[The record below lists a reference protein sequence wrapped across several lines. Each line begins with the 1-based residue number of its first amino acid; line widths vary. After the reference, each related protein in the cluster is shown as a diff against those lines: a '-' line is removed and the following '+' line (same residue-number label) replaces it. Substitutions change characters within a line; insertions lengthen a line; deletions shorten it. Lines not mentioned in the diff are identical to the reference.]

1 MIHDLNLTINYWI
14 YTSWT
19 VNYAVLNDFN
29 KKMSIIVVCQI
40 ARGYLLFSLVNSGLT
55 ITSMYSSVSIMA
67 VCSKGRWTNFFTQ
80 DRRSDHKNRV
90 HSLTGWFLLAWDAD
104 IQKGRARVCEKHY
117 HSYLNK
123 CCHWLR
129 QRCSQFGKKGN
140 ATIYCKHHSKIKL
153 CGPQA
158 AQTQVAREGCNV
170 IYIT

>member
-29 KKMSIIVVCQI
+29 KIMSIIVVCQI

-55 ITSMYSSVSIMA
+55 ITSMYSSVFIMA

-90 HSLTGWFLLAWDAD
+90 HSLTGWFHLAWDAD

-117 HSYLNK
+117 CAAHILEKRVMQQYIVSTTPKLSSVAHRRPK
-123 CCHWLR
+123 LKL
-129 QRCSQFGKKGN
+129 QGKG
-140 ATIYCKHHSKIKL
+140 
-153 CGPQA
+153 
-158 AQTQVAREGCNV
+158 VM
-170 IYIT
+170 